1 MQTTDFRDLSAAQI
15 IAELSKPA
23 PTLVL
28 CHVRPDADALGSA
41 MALSLWLQKKGSQA
55 RVVCATEI
63 PERLR
68 FLAEG
73 VQESVL
79 LSSVPA
85 GFENARVITVDT
97 ASPAQLGD
105 LWEVFRD
112 RIFLMIDHHERGTRY
127 ADGWVVGCAA
137 TGEMIYD
144 LIADS
149 GEDMTG
155 KCSELLYAAIS
166 SDTGG
171 FRYSNTTPGTHL
183 RAAVLLESGIDAAR
197 INHLLLE
204 VKSQKLL
211 AAEAEGFKYLHLYNE
226 GKIAIVVFP
235 YECKRDLAL
244 ADEHLETLIDVA
256 RRVAGV
262 EIAAAI
268 RQPNEEPVFRLSMRA
283 SVDFDVSAVC
293 ATFGGGGHP
302 RAAGATLNGFLNLAE
317 AEQAV
322 LAAIRAQALA

>member
-1 MQTTDFRDLSAAQI
+1 MQTTDFRDLSSAEI
-15 IAELSKPA
+15 IAYLSDPC

-28 CHVRPDADALGSA
+28 CHARPDADALGSA
-41 MALSLWLQKKGSQA
+41 MALSLWLQKKGSPA
-55 RVVCATEI
+55 RVVCADEI

-68 FLAEG
+68 FLTAG
-73 VQESVL
+73 VQDSVL
-79 LSSVPA
+79 LPSVPA

-97 ASPAQLGD
+97 ASPAQLGG
-105 LWEVFRD
+105 LWETLGA
-112 RIFLMIDHHERGTRY
+112 RISLMIDHHERGTRY

-149 GEDMTG
+149 GEDMSG

-204 VKSQKLL
+204 VRSPKIL
-211 AAEAEGFKYLHLYNE
+211 AAEAEGFQHLHLYE
-226 GKIAIVVFP
+226 GGKVAILTFP
-235 YECKRDLAL
+235 YACKRELGL

-268 RQPNEEPVFRLSMRA
+268 RQPSEESVFRLSTRA

-302 RAAGATLNGFLNLAE
+302 RAAGATLTGFADINA

-322 LAAIRAQALA
+322 LAAIRAQASQ

>member
-1 MQTTDFRDLSAAQI
+1 MPIGDYRDLSAAEI
-15 IAELSKPA
+15 IATLSVPA

-28 CHVRPDADALGSA
+28 CHARPDADALGSA
-41 MALSLWLQKKGSQA
+41 MALSLWLQKKGSPA
-55 RVVCATEI
+55 RVVCANEI

-73 VQESVL
+73 VQDSIL

-85 GFENARVITVDT
+85 GFENARVVTVDT
-97 ASPAQLGD
+97 ASPAQLGE
-105 LWEVFRD
+105 LWEVFGE
-112 RIFLMIDHHERGTRY
+112 RISLMIDHHERGTRY
-127 ADGWVVGCAA
+127 ADGWVMGCAA

-149 GEDMTG
+149 GEDMSP

-183 RAAVLLESGIDAAR
+183 RAAVLLECGIDAAR

-211 AAEAEGFKYLHLYNE
+211 TAEAEGFKHLHIYE
-226 GKIAIVVFP
+226 DGKVAVLVFP
-235 YECKRDLAL
+235 YECKRDLEL
-244 ADEHLETLIDVA
+244 AEEHLETLVDVA

-268 RQPNEEPVFRLSMRA
+268 RQPSAESVFRLSMRA

-302 RAAGATLNGFLNLAE
+302 RAAGATLEGLADIFA

-322 LAAIRAQALA
+322 LAAIRAQS

>member
-1 MQTTDFRDLSAAQI
+1 MPIGDYRDLSAAEI
-15 IAELSKPA
+15 IATLSVPA

-28 CHVRPDADALGSA
+28 CHARPDADALGSA
-41 MALSLWLQKKGSQA
+41 MALSLWLQKKGSPA
-55 RVVCATEI
+55 RVVCANEI

-73 VQESVL
+73 VQESIL
-79 LSSVPA
+79 LSAVSA
-85 GFENARVITVDT
+85 GFENARVVTVDT
-97 ASPAQLGD
+97 ASPAQLGE
-105 LWEVFRD
+105 LWEVFGE
-112 RIFLMIDHHERGTRY
+112 RISLMIDHHERGTRY
-127 ADGWVVGCAA
+127 ADGWVMGCAA

-149 GEDMTG
+149 GEDMLPE
-155 KCSELLYAAIS
+155 CSELLYAAIS

-183 RAAVLLESGIDAAR
+183 RAAVLLECGIDAAR

-211 AAEAEGFKYLHLYNE
+211 TAEAEGFKHLHIYE
-226 GKIAIVVFP
+226 DGRVAILVFP
-235 YECKRDLAL
+235 YECKRDLEL
-244 ADEHLETLIDVA
+244 AEEHLETLVDVA

-268 RQPNEEPVFRLSMRA
+268 RQPSAESVFRLSMRA

-302 RAAGATLNGFLNLAE
+302 RAAGATLEGLADISA

-322 LAAIRAQALA
+322 LAAIRAQG

>member
-1 MQTTDFRDLSAAQI
+1 MQTAEYRDLSAAEI
-15 IAELSKPA
+15 ISALSAPA

-41 MALSLWLQKKGSQA
+41 MALSLWLAKKGSPA
-55 RVVCATEI
+55 RVVCANEI

-68 FLAEG
+68 FLTEG
-73 VQESVL
+73 VQESIL

-105 LWEVFRD
+105 LWDVFKD
-112 RIFLMIDHHERGTRY
+112 RISLMIDHHERGTRY

-144 LIADS
+144 LIADT
-149 GEDMTG
+149 GADMSG

-204 VKSQKLL
+204 VKSSKIL
-211 AAEAEGFKYLHLYNE
+211 AAEAEGFQHLHLYD
-226 GKIAIVVFP
+226 GGRVAILTFP
-235 YECKRDLAL
+235 YVCKQALEL

-262 EIAAAI
+262 EVAAAI
-268 RQPNEEPVFRLSMRA
+268 RQPSVEPVFRLSTRA

-302 RAAGATLNGFLNLAE
+302 RAAGATLTGFADIAE
-317 AEQAV
+317 AEAAV
-322 LAAIRAQALA
+322 LAAIRAQG

>member
-1 MQTTDFRDLSAAQI
+1 MQKTEYRDLSAAQI
-15 IAELSKPA
+15 IATLSKPV

-41 MALSLWLQKKGSQA
+41 MALALWLAQKGSAA
-55 RVVCATEI
+55 RVVCANEI

-85 GFENARVITVDT
+85 GFEDARVITVDT
-97 ASPAQLGD
+97 ASPAQLGE
-105 LWEVFRD
+105 LWEVFGD
-112 RIFLMIDHHERGTRY
+112 RISLMIDHHERGTRY

-149 GEDMTG
+149 GEDMTP

-204 VKSQKLL
+204 VKSPKIL
-211 AAEAEGFKYLHLYNE
+211 AAEAEGFKHLHLYE
-226 GKIAIVVFP
+226 QGKIAILVFP

-268 RQPNEEPVFRLSMRA
+268 RQPDAEPVFRLSMRA

-293 ATFGGGGHP
+293 AAFGGGGHP
-302 RAAGATLNGFLNLAE
+302 RAAGATLTGFANISE

-322 LAAIRAQALA
+322 LSAIRAQGQK

>member
-1 MQTTDFRDLSAAQI
+1 MPISEYLDLDGARVL
-15 IAELSKPA
+15 ELLSLPQ

-41 MALSLWLQKKGSQA
+41 MALSLWLQKKGSPA
-55 RVVCATEI
+55 RVVCANEI

-68 FLAEG
+68 FLCAD
-73 VQESVL
+73 VQESIL
-79 LSSVPA
+79 PSAVPA

-97 ASPAQLGD
+97 ASPAQLGE
-105 LWEVFRD
+105 LWDTFKD
-112 RIFLMIDHHERGTRY
+112 RICLMIDHHARGTRY
-127 ADGWVVGCAA
+127 ADGWVVSCAA

-183 RAAVLLESGIDAAR
+183 RAAVLLESGIDAAYV
-197 INHLLLE
+197 NHMLLE

-211 AAEAEGFKYLHLYNE
+211 AAEAEGFKHLHLYD
-226 GKIAIVVFP
+226 GGRIAILTFP
-235 YECKRDLAL
+235 YECKRDLEL
-244 ADEHLETLIDVA
+244 LDEHLETLIDVA
-256 RRVAGV
+256 RRVSGV

-268 RQPNEEPVFRLSMRA
+268 RQPQAEPVFRLSTRA

-302 RAAGATLNGFLNLAE
+302 RAAGATLTGFADMNG

-322 LAAIRAQALA
+322 LAAIRARC

>member
-1 MQTTDFRDLSAAQI
+1 MQITDYRDLSAAEI
-15 IAELSKPA
+15 LETLSLPQ

-28 CHVRPDADALGSA
+28 CHARPDADALGSA
-41 MALSLWLQKKGSQA
+41 MALSLWLQKKGSA
-55 RVVCATEI
+55 AYVVCANEI

-68 FLAEG
+68 FLCEG
-73 VQESVL
+73 VQTSIL
-79 LSSVPA
+79 LSSVPH

-97 ASPAQLGD
+97 ASPAQLGE
-105 LWEVFRD
+105 LWEVFKD
-112 RIFLMIDHHERGTRY
+112 RISLMIDHHERGTRY
-127 ADGWVVGCAA
+127 ADGWVIGCAA

-149 GEDMTG
+149 GEDMGG

-183 RAAVLLESGIDAAR
+183 RAAVLLESGVDAAR

-204 VKSQKLL
+204 AKSQKLL
-211 AAEAEGFKYLHLYNE
+211 AAEAEGFKHLRLYE
-226 GKIAIVVFP
+226 GGRIAILAFP
-235 YECKRDLAL
+235 YECKRALAL
-244 ADEHLETLIDVA
+244 EDEHLETLVDVA
-256 RRVAGV
+256 RRVSGV

-268 RQPNEEPVFRLSMRA
+268 RQPSEENVFRLSTRA

-293 ATFGGGGHP
+293 AVFGGGGHP
-302 RAAGATLNGFLNLAE
+302 RAAGATLTGFANIKE

-322 LAAIRAQALA
+322 LAAIRAQG

>member
-1 MQTTDFRDLSAAQI
+1 MQTTDYRDLSAAEI
-15 IAELSKPA
+15 IAYLCVPA

-41 MALSLWLQKKGSQA
+41 MALSLWLQKKGSPA
-55 RVVCATEI
+55 RVVCADEI

-73 VQESVL
+73 VQDSIL

-85 GFENARVITVDT
+85 GFENARVITVDS
-97 ASPAQLGD
+97 ASPAQLGE
-105 LWEVFRD
+105 LWEVFKE
-112 RIFLMIDHHERGTRY
+112 RISLMIDHHERGTRY

-149 GEDMTG
+149 GEDMSP

-204 VKSQKLL
+204 VKSQKVL
-211 AAEAEGFKYLHLYNE
+211 AAEAEGFKHLHLYDD
-226 GKIAIVVFP
+226 GKIAILLFS
-235 YECKRDLAL
+235 YDCKRDLEL

-256 RRVAGV
+256 RRVRGV

-268 RQPNEEPVFRLSMRA
+268 RQPSAEPVFRLSTRA

-302 RAAGATLNGFLNLAE
+302 RAAGATLTGFADIFA

-322 LAAIRAQALA
+322 LAAIRAQG

>member
-1 MQTTDFRDLSAAQI
+1 MPISEYRDLSAAEI
-15 IAELSKPA
+15 IAALSDA
-23 PTLVL
+23 QPTLVL
-28 CHVRPDADALGSA
+28 CHARPDADALGSA
-41 MALSLWLQKKGSQA
+41 MALSLWLQKKGSAA
-55 RVVCATEI
+55 RVVCANEI

-79 LSSVPA
+79 LSCVPA

-97 ASPAQLGD
+97 ASPAQLGE
-105 LWEVFRD
+105 LWEVFKD
-112 RIFLMIDHHERGTRY
+112 RISLMIDHHARGTRY
-127 ADGWVVGCAA
+127 ADGWVTPCAA

-144 LIADS
+144 MIADS
-149 GEDMTG
+149 GEDMSA

-204 VKSQKLL
+204 VKSQKHL
-211 AAEAEGFKYLHLYNE
+211 AAEAEGFKHLCLYEE
-226 GKIAIVVFP
+226 GRVAILTFP
-235 YECKRDLAL
+235 YACKKALSLAE
-244 ADEHLETLIDVA
+244 EHLETLIDVA

-268 RQPNEEPVFRLSMRA
+268 RQPSEEGVFRLSMRA
-283 SVDFDVSAVC
+283 SVDFDVSAIC

-302 RAAGATLNGFLNLAE
+302 RAAGATLTGFSSIEE
-317 AEQAV
+317 AERAV
-322 LAAIRAQALA
+322 LAAIRAQE

>member
-1 MQTTDFRDLSAAQI
+1 MQSNNYRDLTAAEVTAQ
-15 IAELSKPA
+15 LCVPH

-28 CHVRPDADALGSA
+28 CHARPDADALGSA
-41 MALSLWLQKKGSQA
+41 MALSLWLKQKGSPA
-55 RVVCATEI
+55 YVVCADEI

-68 FLAEG
+68 FLADS
-73 VQESVL
+73 VQESIL

-97 ASPAQLGD
+97 ASPSQLGS
-105 LWEVFRD
+105 LWESLGA
-112 RIFLMIDHHERGTRY
+112 RISLMIDHHERGTRY

-149 GEDMTG
+149 GEDMSP

-183 RAAVLLESGIDAAR
+183 RAAVLLESGVDAAR
-197 INHLLLE
+197 VNHLLLE
-204 VKSQKLL
+204 VKSPKLL
-211 AAEAEGFKYLHLYNE
+211 AAEAEGFQRLQLFD
-226 GKIAIVVFP
+226 GGRIAVVSFP
-235 YECKRDLAL
+235 YECKRDLQL
-244 ADEHLETLIDVA
+244 ADEHLETLVDVA

-262 EIAAAI
+262 EIAVAI
-268 RQPNEEPVFRLSMRA
+268 RQPSEEPVFRVSMRA

-293 ATFGGGGHP
+293 AVFGGGGHP
-302 RAAGATLNGFLNLAE
+302 RAAGATLCGFADISAAETALLA
-317 AEQAV
+317 V
-322 LAAIRAQALA
+322 IRAQD

>member
-1 MQTTDFRDLSAAQI
+1 MQTTDFRDLSAAEVTAQ
-15 IAELSKPA
+15 LSVPA

-28 CHVRPDADALGSA
+28 CHARPDADALGSA
-41 MALSLWLQKKGSQA
+41 MALSLWLQKKGSPA
-55 RVVCATEI
+55 YVVCADEI

-68 FLAEG
+68 FLTEG

-79 LSSVPA
+79 LSSLPA
-85 GFENARVITVDT
+85 GFENARVITVDS
-97 ASPAQLGD
+97 ASPSQLGS
-105 LWEVFRD
+105 LWETFGE
-112 RIFLMIDHHERGTRY
+112 RISLMIDHHARGTRY
-127 ADGWVVGCAA
+127 ADGWVVPCAA

-149 GEDMTG
+149 GEDMSG

-204 VKSQKLL
+204 VRSQKLL
-211 AAEAEGFKYLHLYNE
+211 AAEAEGFKHLHLYDE
-226 GKIAIVVFP
+226 GRIGIVVFS

-268 RQPNEEPVFRLSMRA
+268 RQPSAEPEFRLSTRA

-293 ATFGGGGHP
+293 AVFGGGGHP
-302 RAAGATLNGFLNLAE
+302 RAAGATLTGFADIFEAE
-317 AEQAV
+317 AAV
-322 LAAIRAQALA
+322 LAAIRAQGEK

>member
-1 MQTTDFRDLSAAQI
+1 MATAEYRDLSAAEI
-15 IAELSKPA
+15 IATLSKPH

-41 MALSLWLQKKGSQA
+41 MALSLWLQKKGSCA
-55 RVVCATEI
+55 RVVCANEI

-68 FLAEG
+68 FLCEG
-73 VQESVL
+73 VQESIL
-79 LSSVPA
+79 LSAVPA

-105 LWEVFRD
+105 LWEIFKD
-112 RIFLMIDHHERGTRY
+112 RISLMIDHHERGTRY

-183 RAAVLLESGIDAAR
+183 RAAVLLESGLDAAR

-204 VKSQKLL
+204 VKSPKLL
-211 AAEAEGFKYLHLYNE
+211 LAEAEGVKHLHLYNE
-226 GKIAIVVFP
+226 GKIAILVFP
-235 YECKRDLAL
+235 YVCKRDLAL
-244 ADEHLETLIDVA
+244 EDEHLETLVDVA
-256 RRVAGV
+256 RRVSGV

-268 RQPNEEPVFRLSMRA
+268 RQPSEESVFRLSTRA

-302 RAAGATLNGFLNLAE
+302 RAAGATLFGFATIEE
-317 AEQAV
+317 AEKAV
-322 LAAIRAQALA
+322 LAAICAQA